1 MRGPT
6 LLEHLR
12 PLTQLFSTLK
22 KGGKQGAFEMSES
35 LGNDGWKKE
44 PTYQRKLLDLLF
56 LLVMTSS

>member
-22 KGGKQGAFEMSES
+22 KGGKQGTFEMSES

-44 PTYQRKLLDLLF
+44 ATYQRKLLDL
-56 LLVMTSS
+56 